1 MAHPKTK
8 SGELG
13 YNVGKSVWE
22 SESFRKALGLP
33 PGKPFESTPGTLSY
47 SAVQQRWNE
56 WENRMG
62 YYRAG
67 GPPPGNLVMANQ
79 PAYSGALAL
88 SPGQDAVTYT
98 TRARHLQLARGAGPD
113 EYPVYRR
120 MNVGNVRALRRSMRR
135 VQGFAKLAKRVI
147 TFTHHV
153 KMKKRRRK

>member
-1 MAHPKTK
+1 M
-8 SGELG
+8 GL
-13 YNVGKSVWE
+13 
-22 SESFRKALGLP
+22 KALQGP
-33 PGKPFESTPGTLSY
+33 IPSTPDIGY
-47 SAVQQRWNE
+47 SDADWPDPLASDWTRAQRLWDA
-56 WENRMG
+56 WEKMMG

-79 PAYSGALAL
+79 PAYSGALSTY
-88 SPGQDAVTYT
+88 SPQDSITYT

-113 EYPVYRR
+113 EYPAYRR

-153 KMKKRRRK
+153 KMKKHRRK